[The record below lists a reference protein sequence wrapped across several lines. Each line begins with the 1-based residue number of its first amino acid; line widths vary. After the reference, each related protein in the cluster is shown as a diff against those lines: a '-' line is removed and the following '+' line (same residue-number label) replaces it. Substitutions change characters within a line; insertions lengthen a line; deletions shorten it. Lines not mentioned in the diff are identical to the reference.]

1 MNGYAVGFLY
11 SLLFYLLVPFI
22 LLRLAYKGRRV
33 PGYRSRWRERFALQ
47 PIPESERGAIWVHA
61 VSVGEVEAVVPL
73 IRALQARG
81 RVLLTTTTPT
91 GSARVQS
98 LFGNTVSH
106 VYLPYDLPDAVQRF
120 LDGYRPPMAIFM
132 ELEIW
137 PNLFAGCGKRAIP
150 LFLINA
156 RLSEKSARGYRRLPG
171 FVAATL
177 ANVTRLCAQGET
189 DAARFA
195 ALGLPA
201 DRIVVT
207 GSIKF
212 DLELPEDLPARGRL
226 LRASLFG
233 QRPVW
238 IAASTHAGEEEQVLE
253 VFQGLRRDYP
263 DLLLLLAPRHPE
275 RASEICS
282 LCRQRGLRY
291 LTRTAGMPCTSDTA
305 VFILDTLGEL
315 KQFYGAGDIAFIG
328 GSLVPAGGHNV
339 LEPAALGVPILFGPL
354 MDNFIEIS
362 RKLLAEQGAVQISHR
377 SELSDEVSR
386 LLADPAARERL
397 GENARR
403 FLTANRGA
411 LQATL
416 RCLPGAFQK
425 D

>member
-1 MNGYAVGFLY
+1 MRFLY

-33 PGYRSRWRERFALQ
+33 PGYRLRWRERFALQ
-47 PIPESERGAIWVHA
+47 PIPEAESGAIWVHA

-73 IRALQARG
+73 IHAMQARG

-91 GSARVQS
+91 GSARAQA
-98 LFGNTVSH
+98 LFGDTVSH
-106 VYLPYDLPDAVQRF
+106 VYLPYDLPDAVHRF
-120 LDGYRPPMAIFM
+120 LDGYRPSLAIFM

-150 LFLINA
+150 LYLINA
-156 RLSEKSARGYRRLPG
+156 RLSEKSARGYQRLPK
-171 FVAATL
+171 FVASTL
-177 ANVTRLCAQGET
+177 ANVTRLCAQGEA

-195 ALGLPA
+195 ALGYPRERL
-201 DRIVVT
+201 VVT

-212 DLELPEDLPARGRL
+212 DLELPEDLREQGQK

-253 VFQGLRRDYP
+253 VFLHLRCDYP

-275 RASEICS
+275 RAPEIRA
-282 LCRQRGLRY
+282 LCQQRGLQCMARS
-291 LTRTAGMPCTSDTA
+291 AGTPCSPDIA

-315 KQFYGAGDIAFIG
+315 KQLYATGDVAFIG

-339 LEPAALGVPILFGPL
+339 LEPAALGIPILFGPL
-354 MDNFIEIS
+354 MDNFVEIS
-362 RKLLAEQGAVQISHR
+362 RKLLAEQGAVQIQHQ
-377 SELSDEVSR
+377 SELRDQVSR
-386 LLADPAARERL
+386 LLADASARERL
-397 GENARR
+397 GECARR
-403 FLTANRGA
+403 FLNANRGA

-416 RCLPGAFQK
+416 DCLPSVYQK
-425 D
+425 A

>member
-1 MNGYAVGFLY
+1 MRFLY

-61 VSVGEVEAVVPL
+61 VSVGEVEAAVPL
-73 IRALQARG
+73 IRILQGQG

-91 GSARVQS
+91 GSARVRA
-98 LFGNTVSH
+98 LFGDTVSH
-106 VYLPYDLPDAVQRF
+106 VYLPYDVPDAVQRF
-120 LDGYRPPMAIFM
+120 LDGYRPSMAIFM

-150 LFLINA
+150 LYLINA
-156 RLSEKSARGYRRLPG
+156 RLSEKSARGYQWLPR
-171 FVAATL
+171 FVASTL
-177 ANVTRLCAQGET
+177 ANVSRLCAQGEA

-195 ALGLPA
+195 ALGLPEE
-201 DRIVVT
+201 RIVVT

-212 DLELPEDLPARGRL
+212 DLELPEDLPERGKA

-233 QRPVW
+233 LRPVW
-238 IAASTHAGEEEQVLE
+238 IAASTHAGEEDQVLE
-253 VFQGLRRDYP
+253 VFLTLRRDYP

-275 RASEICS
+275 RSPEIRA
-282 LCRQRGLRY
+282 LCQQRGLQCV
-291 LTRTAGMPCTSDTA
+291 TRSSGTPCSPDTA

-315 KQFYGAGDIAFIG
+315 KQFYAVGDIAFIG
-328 GSLVPAGGHNV
+328 GSLVPVGGHNV
-339 LEPAALGVPILFGPL
+339 LEPAALGIPILFGPL
-354 MDNFIEIS
+354 MDNFVEIS
-362 RKLLAEQGAVQISHR
+362 RKLLAEQGAVQIRHQ
-377 SELSDEVSR
+377 SELSDQVSR
-386 LLADPAARERL
+386 LLADATAREQL

-403 FLTANRGA
+403 FLNANRGA
-411 LQATL
+411 LQTTL
-416 RCLPGAFQK
+416 RCLPGVFQK